1 MTGKRTH
8 RGSVNTPV
16 IISMSVRHRPASR
29 LWTRTS
35 WGPTVGART
44 TRYETRLGP
53 STTTARMRENY
64 PRGVS
69 TTADLAARF
78 SSVYTGALTDVL
90 DRHGLLQQ
98 TLPPELAPLREGMR
112 LAGPVYPVLGRPHP
126 GHDYDTSIRL
136 LLEMLGS
143 VPPEHVA
150 VYQSN
155 DRACAHL
162 GELSATSLASRGCAG
177 AVIDGGARDV
187 DFILRVGFPVFTRYV
202 TPQDCVSHWE
212 LLGHGDVTIVVGG
225 VRVAPGDW
233 IVGDRD
239 GVVVV
244 PGERVEDVLAEAEE
258 KVATEN
264 QIREAVRQGTLPL
277 DAYERHGTF

>member
-1 MTGKRTH
+1 VSAT
-8 RGSVNTPV
+8 
-16 IISMSVRHRPASR
+16 AE
-29 LWTRTS
+29 L
-35 WGPTVGART
+35 AR
-44 TRYETRLGP
+44 
-53 STTTARMRENY
+53 
-64 PRGVS
+64 
-69 TTADLAARF
+69 RF
-78 SSVYTGALTDVL
+78 ASVYTGALTDVL
-90 DRHGLLQQ
+90 DRHGHLQQ
-98 TLPPELAPLREGMR
+98 TLPPAIAALQPGMR

-136 LLEMLGS
+136 VLEMLGS
-143 VPPEHVA
+143 VAPGHVA
-150 VYQSN
+150 VYQTN

-177 AVIDGGARDV
+177 AVIDGGTRDV
-187 DFILRVGFPVFTRYV
+187 DFILREGFPVFTRYV
-202 TPQDCVSHWE
+202 TPQDCVSRWE
-212 LLGHGDVTIVVGG
+212 LLAHGDVTIVVGG

-244 PGERVEDVLAEAEE
+244 PGERVEDVLGEAEE

-264 QIREAVRQGTLPL
+264 QIRESVRRGTLPL